1 MVSAAVS
8 LGFASGRLRELG
20 IKELREFQM
29 RLRRRKDR
37 LIDTRKIDRQIVT
50 HQIPPNRQFATRQQ
64 TRTDRLP
71 HTLDRLLHTRQT
83 HTGRTDCYTP
93 GKLSYTNWHT
103 PHKPKWTDRHTLD
116 WQILTEF
123 TAFAESSDG
132 QNNTHRTNRLIYTG
146 RTLMTRLTQIG
157 QIQMDRLT
165 QVGQTYKNG

>member
-20 IKELREFQM
+20 IKELRDFQM
-29 RLRRRKDR
+29 RLRRGKDR

-93 GKLSYTNWHT
+93 PGKLSYTDWHT
-103 PHKPKWTDRHTLD
+103 PHKPKWTDWHTLD
-116 WQILTEF
+116 WQILTQQKAR
-123 TAFAESSDG
+123 TDRI
-132 QNNTHRTNRLIYTG
+132 THTG
-146 RTLMTRLTQIG
+146 RTDWYTPDEPRCT
-157 QIQMDRLT
+157 DWHRSEKSRWT
-165 QVGQTYKNG
+165 DWHR